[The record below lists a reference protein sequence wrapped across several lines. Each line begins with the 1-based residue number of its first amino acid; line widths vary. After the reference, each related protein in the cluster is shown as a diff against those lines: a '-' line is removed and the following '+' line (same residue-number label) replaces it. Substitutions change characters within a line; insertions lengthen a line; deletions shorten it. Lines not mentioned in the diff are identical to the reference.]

1 MGTQQQDIRILSEKH
16 SKLETLINR
25 VNCETLKAK
34 HRKQNARKATG
45 VDRVTKEQY
54 EENLD
59 ENIRNLVERM
69 KKFSYRPQPVRR
81 VETAKQDHSVY
92 RATKTNL
99 YRE

>member
-45 VDRVTKEQY
+45 VDRMTKVEY
-54 EENLD
+54 GKNTYKRESRGVGVGIDLD
-59 ENIRNLVERM
+59 I
-69 KKFSYRPQPVRR
+69 
-81 VETAKQDHSVY
+81 
-92 RATKTNL
+92 
-99 YRE
+99 